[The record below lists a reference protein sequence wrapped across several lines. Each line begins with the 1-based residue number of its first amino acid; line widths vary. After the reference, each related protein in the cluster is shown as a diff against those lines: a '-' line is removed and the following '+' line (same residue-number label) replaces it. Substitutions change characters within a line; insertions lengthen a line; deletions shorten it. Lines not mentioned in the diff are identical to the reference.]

1 MIRKKRRRNRGEEEV
16 RRERERRINR
26 DGLEGK
32 SVIGNRMGIAISVE
46 YE

>member
-1 MIRKKRRRNRGEEEV
+1 MEGKKEV
-16 RRERERRINR
+16 RREREIRIDR

-32 SVIGNRMGIAISVE
+32 SVISNRMGIAISVE